1 MPFEGEP
8 RARATRDPSPR
19 FASSSNDWLLPPIRS
34 IRGCH
39 YRAGLK

>member
-19 FASSSNDWLLPPIRS
+19 FASSSNDWLLALIRS
-34 IRGCH
+34 RTPLP
-39 YRAGLK
+39 RRTKMN